1 MNKRNALIFAL
12 LFAILFTALFLI
24 RNTPLK
30 VDEQDHYPQTV
41 SYGNGDFSKPYVIS
55 TLTTFHALLAAI
67 SKITGITSISF
78 FRTINLFFALIA
90 IIVFGFASKHLNKKI
105 SILNILQ
112 FSFFPIIFPYF
123 FLIYTDVLSLLMIL
137 CALLFLIREKYQWS
151 GIFSIF
157 ACLVRQD
164 NIVWLGFFLVLS
176 FVNIYGFKL
185 KIKDIYNHLLKFWSF
200 SVGIILFIIFV
211 IINKGI
217 AINDKSMHPAFSF
230 YLGNIYFLLFIF
242 FILFIP
248 LHVANHK
255 KIIALFKRYK
265 LIIAAI
271 VSFYFLF
278 LLSFSNDH
286 PFNYQWGN
294 YFLRNKLLIFFNSSV
309 INKTV
314 FFILITYSAL
324 SLCVTEFKHKNFYLL
339 YVFTFLFLIPSWL
352 IEQRYYFIPLS
363 LFLLFKK
370 EEKNWVEI
378 STTVLFVVASGFLFL
393 IIRGN
398 QYFL

>member
-1 MNKRNALIFAL
+1 MKKWYILTFISIFVV
-12 LFAILFTALFLI
+12 LFTALFLI

-30 VDEQDHYPQTV
+30 VDEQDHYPQII
-41 SYGNGDFSKPYVIS
+41 SYVNGDCAKPYVIS
-55 TLTTFHALLAAI
+55 TLTTYHALLAAI
-67 SKITGITSISF
+67 SKITGFTSLLF
-78 FRTINLFFALIA
+78 FRTINLFFALLA
-90 IIVFGFASKHLNKKI
+90 IIIFGLTVQTNNKT

-123 FLIYTDVLSLLMIL
+123 FLIYTDVLSLLMVL
-137 CALLFLIREKYQWS
+137 CAFFFFNRKKYQWC
-151 GIFSIF
+151 GIFSIL

-164 NIVWLGFFLVLS
+164 NIVWLSFFMVLS
-176 FVNIYGFKL
+176 YIDRYGFKL
-185 KIKDIYNHLLKFWSF
+185 KIKDASNHLIKYWSF
-200 SVGIILFIIFV
+200 SAGIVLFILFV

-217 AINDKSMHPAFSF
+217 AIGDKSMHPAFSF
-230 YLGNIYFLLFIF
+230 HLGNIYFLLFIF

-248 LHVANHK
+248 LHLANYK
-255 KIIALFKRYK
+255 KIIALFKRHK
-265 LIIAAI
+265 LTIAGIA
-271 VSFYFLF
+271 SFYFLF
-278 LLSFSNDH
+278 LFSFSNDH

-294 YFLRNKLLIFFNSSV
+294 YFLRNKLLIFFNASV

-314 FFILITYSAL
+314 FFIFITYSFL

-370 EEKNWVEI
+370 EEKNWVEL
-378 STTVLFVVASGFLFL
+378 STTILFVAASGLLFL

-398 QYFL
+398 RYFL

>member
-1 MNKRNALIFAL
+1 MNKWYILIFTSI
-12 LFAILFTALFLI
+12 FVVLFTALFLI

-30 VDEQDHYPQTV
+30 VDERDHYPQII
-41 SYGNGDFSKPYVIS
+41 SYVNGDFSKPYVIS
-55 TLTTFHALLAAI
+55 TLTTYHALVAAI
-67 SKITGITSISF
+67 SKITGIASISF

-90 IIVFGFASKHLNKKI
+90 IIIFGFTCFQLNNKT

-112 FSFFPIIFPYF
+112 FSFFPLIFPYF
-123 FLIYTDVLSLLMIL
+123 FLIYTDVLSLLMVL
-137 CALLFLIREKYQWS
+137 CAFLFFTRKKYQWC

-164 NIVWLGFFLVLS
+164 NIVWLSFFLVMS
-176 FVNIYGFKL
+176 YIDRFGFKL
-185 KIKDIYNHLLKFWSF
+185 KIKDASNHLIKYWSF
-200 SVGIILFIIFV
+200 SAGIVLFILFV

-217 AINDKSMHPAFSF
+217 AIGDKSMHPAFSF
-230 YLGNIYFLLFIF
+230 HSGNIYFLLFIF

-248 LHVANHK
+248 LHLANYK
-255 KIIALFKRYK
+255 KIIALFKRHK
-265 LIIAAI
+265 LIIAGI
-271 VSFYFLF
+271 TFFYFLF
-278 LLSFSNDH
+278 LFSFSNDH

-294 YFLRNKLLIFFNSSV
+294 YFLRNKLLIFFNASV

-314 FFILITYSAL
+314 FFILITYSIL
-324 SLCVTEFKHKNFYLL
+324 SLCVTEFKHKKFYLL

-370 EEKNWVEI
+370 EEKKSVEI
-378 STTVLFVVASGFLFL
+378 STTVLFVAASGFLFL
-393 IIRGN
+393 MIRGN
-398 QYFL
+398 RYFL